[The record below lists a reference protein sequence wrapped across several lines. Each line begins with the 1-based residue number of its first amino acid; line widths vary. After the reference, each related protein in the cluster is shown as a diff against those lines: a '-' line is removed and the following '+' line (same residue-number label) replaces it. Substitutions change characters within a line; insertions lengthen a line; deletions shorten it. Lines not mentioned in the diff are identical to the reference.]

1 MRPATWICAL
11 GFLALSTAVGASTVR
26 GVNVAHHESLS
37 RLEIAEV
44 DAVSSGRPDV
54 GRTTHMTFDAL
65 GRTFDLRLRPNTS
78 LLVGEARRAVRD
90 GIDIYRGNIAGNDD
104 SWVRLVVANGIPS
117 GVIWDGEELFAVEAP
132 GDSLLSVTEPVI
144 YSMSNVT
151 VAQGVLSCGV
161 SETPANGAEVL
172 QKLAAELQVAA
183 QLAPGASEEMLIG
196 VVADFEF
203 TSQFAQASEAE
214 TAMIT
219 RLNTVDGIFSEQ
231 LAVQLTVDVVD
242 TFDDANDPF
251 SDTTVAGDLLDE
263 VADFRV
269 ADAQQRQTGVTHLY
283 TSRNLDG
290 QTAGVAFVSAI
301 CSTNFGAGLTQGT
314 FGPLLDALISAH
326 EIGHNFNASHD
337 GDPDGL
343 CPAESDSMFL
353 MAPSV
358 NPNND
363 MFGPCSL
370 DVMRA
375 RAAVAS
381 CVNPL
386 PVVDMTIINDGQ
398 PVSILLGSTADVV
411 FDVTNLGSQDA
422 SGVTAEVTLPNN
434 VGFVSASASQGSCTN
449 GAGTVSC
456 TLGNVG
462 GNTGGTVTVT
472 VTGDSV
478 GPAAISA
485 SASADVDEN
494 ANNNQTV
501 LQSTVDPAVNLIV
514 GSANSPSIALNQS
527 ATLSAGLS
535 NMSSLDASGVA
546 VNVTLATGLRAD
558 SAALPGGSCTVAA
571 QQVDCTLATLASQGT
586 SNLTIDVTGLAAGS
600 QTYTVTIS
608 SAETEAQPG
617 NNSSGGTVT
626 VTTNSG
632 GNTGGGSS
640 GGDDGGSGGTGPL
653 LLWLTLIGLLGRRT
667 LYRSA

>member
-1 MRPATWICAL
+1 MRPATWTCAL
-11 GFLALSTAVGASTVR
+11 GFLALSTAVEASNVR

-44 DAVSSGRPDV
+44 RAVSTGRPEAS
-54 GRTTHMTFDAL
+54 RETRMTFDAL

-78 LLVGEARRAVRD
+78 LLVGEARRSVRD
-90 GIDIYRGNIAGNDD
+90 DVEIYRGNIAGNES
-104 SWVRLVVANGIPS
+104 SWVRLVVADGVPR
-117 GVIWDGEELFAVEAP
+117 GVIWDGSEMFAVEAP

-151 VAQGVLSCGV
+151 VAPGVMSCGV
-161 SETPANGAEVL
+161 GLTPANGSRVL
-172 QKLAAELQVAA
+172 QALAAELQVAA
-183 QLAPGASEEMLIG
+183 QQAPGASEEMLIG
-196 VVADFEF
+196 AVADFEF

-214 TAMIT
+214 TAMVT

-231 LAVQLTVDVVD
+231 LAVQLTVDVID

-269 ADAQQRQTGVTHLY
+269 GDAQQRQTGVTHLY

-290 QTAGVAFVSAI
+290 QTAGVAFVSAV

-314 FGPLLDALISAH
+314 FGPMLDALISAH

-337 GDPDGL
+337 GDPDGS
-343 CPAESDSMFL
+343 CPAEPDDMFL

-375 RAAVAS
+375 RAAAAS

-398 PVSILLGSTADVV
+398 PASILLGTTTDVV

-434 VGFVSASASQGSCTN
+434 LGFVSASASQGNCTN
-449 GAGTVSC
+449 GAGVVSC
-456 TLGNVG
+456 TIGAVS

-472 VTGDSV
+472 VTGNTV
-478 GPAAISA
+478 GPATISA

-501 LQSTVDPAVNLIV
+501 LQSNVDPAVNLVV
-514 GSANSPSIALNQS
+514 GSAGSPSIALNQS
-527 ATLSAGLS
+527 ATLTAGLS
-535 NMSSLDASGVA
+535 NTSSLDASSVA
-546 VNVTLATGLRAD
+546 VNVTLAAGLRAD
-558 SAALPGGSCTVAA
+558 SADLPGGTCTVAP
-571 QQVDCTLATLASQGT
+571 QQVDCTLATLASQAT
-586 SNLTIDVTGLAAGS
+586 SNLSIDVTGLAAGS
-600 QTYTVTIS
+600 QTYTVTAS

-632 GNTGGGSS
+632 GSTGGGNS
-640 GGDDGGSGGTGPL
+640 GGDDGGSGGSGPL
-653 LLWLTLIGLLGRRT
+653 LLWLTLCGLLGRRA
-667 LYRSA
+667 LYRTT